1 MTHRILQLLVMAVL
15 LVQVPTTAAVEI
27 LSARELTDHCKV
39 LPSARESADG
49 QYCIRY
55 IQGFIDGAVATDA
68 RVMLNLESEYERE
81 ETYTERAMRTR
92 APSRHANERAAVY
105 AEFCLGDPVSLAEVV
120 QKVVS
125 SLSKGNTLNSKL
137 TAREA
142 VYAALRTHYPCP
154 KNPKG

>member
-1 MTHRILQLLVMAVL
+1 MIHRLLRPLGLAVL
-15 LVQVPTTAAVEI
+15 LLQIPTTAAVEI
-27 LSARELTDHCKV
+27 LSASELKDHCKV
-39 LPSARESADG
+39 LPAAPESTDG

-55 IQGFIDGAVATDA
+55 IQGFIDGAVATDS

-92 APSRHANERAAVY
+92 APSRRVSERAAVY

-120 QKVVS
+120 KKVVS
-125 SLSKGNTLNSKL
+125 SLGKSHTSDSEL

-142 VYAALRTHYPCP
+142 VYAALRAHYPCP
-154 KNPKG
+154 EKA